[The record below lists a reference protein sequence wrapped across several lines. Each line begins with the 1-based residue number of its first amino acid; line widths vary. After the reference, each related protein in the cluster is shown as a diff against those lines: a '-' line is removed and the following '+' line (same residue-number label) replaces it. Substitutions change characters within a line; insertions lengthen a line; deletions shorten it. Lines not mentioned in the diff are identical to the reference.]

1 MYGLSTEDLAIQ
13 TRARGFADE
22 LIPFE
27 EQAEAAGGELPAD
40 LTAGHAKRA
49 RELGLHSTNMPAELG
64 GGGCTTLQ
72 QVLVQEQVG
81 RVTNALGW
89 VAATPPSWL
98 PEVATADQVDRYVR
112 PAIAGEREECYAITE
127 EGAGSDVD
135 AIEATAHRDGD
146 EYLLNGVKW
155 HVTSYNTADFAF
167 FQARLRGGP
176 HDGEHAMFLVDLPS
190 PGVRVV
196 RTPAYSHTISH
207 HHPIVAFENVRVP
220 AANLVGA
227 EGDGMRFAYEWF
239 RFERLMVAAR
249 CLGAAGRLTEEMTA
263 FAATRRAGGGVIAD
277 HGLVAGMLADS
288 LTELFAAR
296 AMAYETAR
304 GIDRGLDTPAAAG
317 GQASPAA
324 AGGQTSKVSHAQ
336 CSMAKLYCSEMAG
349 RVADRAVQVFGGRG
363 YMRENVAERFYREL
377 RVERIWEG
385 TSEIQRMIIARQMVK
400 RTPAALA

>member
-98 PEVATADQVDRYVR
+98 PEVATADQIDRYVR

-135 AIEATAHRDGD
+135 AIEATARRDGD
-146 EYLLNGVKW
+146 EYVLDGVKW

-207 HHPIVAFENVRVP
+207 HHPIVAFEDVRVP
-220 AANLVGA
+220 VANLVGA
-227 EGDGMRFAYEWF
+227 EGDGMTFAYEWF

-249 CLGAAGRLTEEMTA
+249 CLGAAGTA
-263 FAATRRAGGGVIAD
+263 HRR
-277 HGLVAGMLADS
+277 
-288 LTELFAAR
+288 R
-296 AMAYETAR
+296 
-304 GIDRGLDTPAAAG
+304 
-317 GQASPAA
+317 
-324 AGGQTSKVSHAQ
+324 
-336 CSMAKLYCSEMAG
+336 
-349 RVADRAVQVFGGRG
+349 
-363 YMRENVAERFYREL
+363 
-377 RVERIWEG
+377 
-385 TSEIQRMIIARQMVK
+385 
-400 RTPAALA
+400 